1 MFNRKAGLF
10 FCCLLIGS
18 LFASAQSVHKEAHNL
33 LINAPTLRSAYIG
46 ISIYDPG
53 QEKFVFKHQ
62 ASQFFLPASNTKIPT
77 CYLGMKYLGD
87 SLLSFRVLESGDSLF
102 ISPAGDPTFLHPAF
116 PVQTFFDSLRNSKK
130 KIWLQYNSGDAITP
144 YGSGWTWDGYQD
156 AYLAER
162 ASMPIFGNLVHFVR
176 NSGTTFSVSPK
187 LAARPPYLNEPMIQL
202 IDKGNRFE
210 VDRLYDKN
218 EFRFK
223 KSGSV
228 FIGQQVPFKT
238 DNGVTNYLF
247 LQDTLNRTMYNFS
260 LGMQRDFKGY
270 RPIYS
275 QPTDS
280 MLRMMMC
287 ESDNH
292 FAEQT
297 LLMVSQRRLGRLSDL
312 DMIDAALARDFA
324 DLPDDPRW
332 TDGSGLS
339 RYNLFSP
346 DDFVRILS
354 RMQQEFGM
362 QRIAGIFPTGGVG
375 TLKSYYNNI
384 PGQIYAKTG
393 TLSGVVALS
402 GFIQANSGK
411 WLIFSILVNNHR
423 TTPTIVR
430 KAMEQ
435 FLLKVKANY

>member
-1 MFNRKAGLF
+1 MFYRKACLF
-10 FCCLLIGS
+10 YCCLWLGGS
-18 LFASAQSVHKEAHNL
+18 FVSAQSVHKEAHNL
-33 LINAPTLRSAYIG
+33 LINAPKLRSAHLG

-53 QEKFVFKHQ
+53 QQEYLFKYQSNH
-62 ASQFFLPASNTKIPT
+62 FFLPASNTKIPT
-77 CYLGMKYLGD
+77 CYLAMKYLGD
-87 SLLSFRVLESGDSLF
+87 SLLSFRVRESGDSLF

-116 PVQTFFDSLRNSKK
+116 PVQSFYDSLRSSNK
-130 KIWLQYNSGDAITP
+130 KIWLQYNSADAITP

-176 NSGTTFSVSPK
+176 SNDTTLSILPK
-187 LAARPPYLNEPMIQL
+187 VAARRPFLNEPMMQL
-202 IDKGNRFE
+202 LSKGDRFE
-210 VDRLYDKN
+210 VDRSYDKN

-228 FIGQQVPFKT
+228 FEGQQVPFKT
-238 DNGVTNYLF
+238 DNGFTNYLF
-247 LQDTLNRTMYNFS
+247 LQDTLNRTRDNFS
-260 LGMQRDFKGY
+260 LGLQRDFKGY
-270 RPIYS
+270 RPVYS

-280 MLRMMMC
+280 LLRMMMY

-297 LLMVSQRRLGRLSDL
+297 LLMVSQRRLGRMNDL
-312 DMIDAALARDFA
+312 DMIDTALARDFA
-324 DLPDDPRW
+324 DLPDEPRW

-362 QRIAGIFPTGGVG
+362 QRIATIFPTGGTG
-375 TLKSYYNNI
+375 TLKSYYKNI

-402 GFIQANSGK
+402 GFLQAKSGK
-411 WLIFSILVNNHR
+411 WLTFSILVNNHR

-430 KAMEQ
+430 KAIED
-435 FLLKVKANY
+435 FLLNVQDNY

>member
-1 MFNRKAGLF
+1 MGVS
-10 FCCLLIGS
+10 CLS
-18 LFASAQSVHKEAHNL
+18 VEAQSTHKEAHHL
-33 LINAPTLRSAYIG
+33 LINAPKLRSAHIG

-53 QEKFVFKHQ
+53 QNEYLFKHQ
-62 ASQFFLPASNTKIPT
+62 SDHFFLPASNTKIPT

-87 SLLSFRVLESGDSLF
+87 SLLSFRVRESGDSLF

-116 PVQTFFDSLRNSKK
+116 PVQSFYDSLRTTNK
-130 KIWLQYNSGDAITP
+130 KIWLQYNSGDVITP

-162 ASMPIFGNLVHFVR
+162 AAMPIFGNLVHFNR
-176 NSGTTFSVSPK
+176 SSDTSLTILPRI
-187 LAARPPYLNEPMIQL
+187 AARPPYLNEPMMQL
-202 IDKGNRFE
+202 LRTGSRFE

-228 FIGQQVPFKT
+228 FQSQQVPFKT
-238 DNGVTNYLF
+238 DNGRTNYLF
-247 LQDTLNRTMYNFS
+247 LQDTLSRSPDQFYV
-260 LGMQRDFKGY
+260 GIKRDFNGY
-270 RPIYS
+270 RPVYS

-280 MLRMMMC
+280 LLRMMMY

-297 LLMVSQRRLGRLSDL
+297 LLMVSQRRLGYMSDEAV
-312 DMIDAALARDFA
+312 IDLALARDFS
-324 DLPDDPRW
+324 DLPDTPRW

-346 DDFVRILS
+346 DDFIRILS

-362 QRIAGIFPTGGVG
+362 QRIASIFPTGGIG

-384 PGQIYAKTG
+384 AGQIYAKTG
-393 TLSGVVALS
+393 TLSGTVALS
-402 GFIQANSGK
+402 GFIQAKSGK
-411 WLIFSILVNNHR
+411 WLTFSILVNNHR
-423 TTPTIVR
+423 TTPTVVR

-435 FLLKVKANY
+435 FLLKVQAHY